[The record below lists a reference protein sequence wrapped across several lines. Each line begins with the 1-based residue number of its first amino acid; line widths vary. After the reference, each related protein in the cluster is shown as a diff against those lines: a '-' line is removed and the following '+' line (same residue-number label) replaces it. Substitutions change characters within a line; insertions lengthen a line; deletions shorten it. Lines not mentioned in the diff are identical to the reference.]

1 MNEKI
6 GVARPQR
13 KPCAVHLRVLVATTG
28 TRAKNKIKLFGT
40 APPTVRPTR
49 IASGGDDGRLRW
61 KQLEN
66 TRGEGG
72 AIGRLWS

>member
-1 MNEKI
+1 MFVRATYTENKTFWD
-6 GVARPQR
+6 A
-13 KPCAVHLRVLVATTG
+13 LVD
-28 TRAKNKIKLFGT
+28 RLS
-40 APPTVRPTR
+40 TR